1 MKLAAARAIA
11 DVVGDDLHPQY
22 IVPTVFDTRVAP
34 AVAQAVR
41 EAALAEPGV
50 CR

>member
-11 DVVGDDLHPQY
+11 DVIGEDLHPQF
-22 IVPTVFDTRVAP
+22 IVPTAFDHRVAP
-34 AVAQAVR
+34 AVAEAVR
-41 EAALAEPGV
+41 AAAVADGV